1 MMLFTLLIM
10 RTTVTIDD
18 AVEKQLRQ
26 YAGKHSLKFKQAL
39 NEILRK
45 GLAESNK
52 QQKAKAYKTKPK
64 KVGLRPGLSY
74 DNVAELL
81 EVSEGPDYK

>member
-1 MMLFTLLIM
+1 M

-18 AVEKQLRQ
+18 TVEKQLRR
-26 YAGKHSLKFKQAL
+26 YAGQHSLKFKQAL

-45 GLAESNK
+45 GLAKAEDL
-52 QQKAKAYKTKPK
+52 QKSKAYRTKPK
-64 KVGLRPGLSY
+64 NVGLKPGLNY

-81 EVSEGPDYK
+81 EQLEGPQYK

>member
-1 MMLFTLLIM
+1 MMLSCFFM

-18 AVEKQLRQ
+18 TVEKRLRR
-26 YAGKHSLKFKQAL
+26 YAGRNSLRFKQAL

-45 GLAESNK
+45 GLNQVEG
-52 QQKAKAYKTKPK
+52 QPKTKNYRTKAK
-64 KVGLRPGLSY
+64 KVGLKAGLSY

-81 EVSEGPDYK
+81 EQVEGPQYK

>member
-1 MMLFTLLIM
+1 MLLLKVM

-18 AVEKQLRQ
+18 GVDKQLRQ

-39 NEILRK
+39 NEVLRK
-45 GLAESNK
+45 GLAEANK
-52 QQKAKAYKTKPK
+52 PQKTKPYKTKPK
-64 KVGLRPGLSY
+64 KVGLKPGLSY

-81 EVSEGPDYK
+81 EQVEGPTYR